1 VKYWDS
7 SALVPLFVAEGRT
20 AEMLAL
26 LEADPYVLVS
36 FLTPTEVRSAIRRR
50 SRYALPSHAGP
61 LVLTDALASNWHVMT
76 VYAEILKAAQT
87 VVDIHGLRAS
97 DAIQLAGALVASPAR
112 KIPFVTADE
121 ELKAAARAEGFPV
134 LP

>member
-7 SALVPLFVAEGRT
+7 SALVPLFLAEHRT

-26 LEADPYVLVS
+26 LTEDPYVLVS
-36 FLTPTEVRSAIRRR
+36 FLTPIEVRSAIRRR
-50 SRYALPSHAGP
+50 SRYELPSTAGP
-61 LVLTDALASNWHVMT
+61 LAFTDALASSWNVMT
-76 VYAEILKAAQT
+76 VYEEILQT
-87 VVDIHGLRAS
+87 ARSVVEIHRLRAA

-112 KIPFVTADE
+112 KISFVTNDE